1 MKYLIAFCVIALAVV
16 SNARPDTYT
25 NKYDGIDLKEIL
37 NNRRLLVPYVKCAL
51 EQGKC
56 SPEGKELRS
65 HIKEALE
72 NYCGKCTDAQ
82 KNGTR
87 LVITHLINHESDFWN
102 QLVHKYDPSKKYV
115 TKYESELKS
124 IKA

>member
-1 MKYLIAFCVIALAVV
+1 MKYLIAFCVIALAAVT
-16 SNARPDTYT
+16 NARPDTYT

-72 NYCGKCTDAQ
+72 NYCGKCTDTQ

-102 QLVHKYDPSKKYV
+102 QLVDKYDPSKKYV